1 MKLPSVILLVCLCSL
16 LALPTCKSKEN
27 LKVEVVEPDEPVAV
41 VPDSVFKG
49 PLIITAG
56 GKYTGNYKSLD
67 SKVPAIY
74 IYTTE
79 PVEITG
85 CLIASA
91 GDLIKCVEATN
102 LNIHHNNFFGLP
114 PNNNEQWGRVINVYR
129 PHTMVFEHNFVEHT
143 GGILLDH
150 RDTSATAA
158 VNVTIRYNIIRNTDK
173 RKSDLTGGE
182 ERSVIQ
188 FNTVSRVGGE
198 ISWNQFENLPN
209 RSFLLHNINLYN
221 SGGVSG
227 QPYLIHDNY
236 VKGAYPFPLN
246 ANYYVGS
253 GITVDGDPSTN
264 TMETMSQFVNAYN
277 NQVISTCNAG
287 MNIAAGHDIHF
298 YNNTIISSGKY
309 SNGAS
314 SDRFWSGCSMWNA
327 AKVPVGNFI
336 NNDIKA
342 NNIGYVSTD
351 RVFPAPVRQDFV
363 VVPDNVLSVGPND
376 NKALPN
382 PITLDVEKAELTKW
396 KAKLAANNITLGN
409 MVK

>member
-1 MKLPSVILLVCLCSL
+1 MKFRFLILLVCLATL
-16 LALPTCKSKEN
+16 FAFPACKRKEN
-27 LKVEVVEPDEPVAV
+27 LQVDVIAPDEPVAV
-41 VPDSVFKG
+41 VPDSVFQA
-49 PLIITAG
+49 PLIITSG

-67 SKVPAIY
+67 SKTPAIY

-85 CLIASA
+85 CLVAGA

-102 LNIHHNNFFGLP
+102 LNIHHNSFYGLAP
-114 PNNNEQWGRVINVYR
+114 GSNEQWGRVLNDYR
-129 PHTMVFEHNFVEHT
+129 PHTLIFEHNFVEHT
-143 GGILLDH
+143 GGMLLDH
-150 RDTSATAA
+150 KDTAA
-158 VNVTIRYNIIRNTDK
+158 AAAINVTIRYNIIRNTDK
-173 RKSDLTGGE
+173 RKSDLTGGD
-182 ERSVIQ
+182 ERSAIQ
-188 FNTVSRVGGE
+188 FNTVAKVGGE

-221 SGGVSG
+221 SGGKSG

-253 GITVDGDPSTN
+253 GITVDGDTSSK
-264 TMETMSQFVNAYN
+264 TMETMSQFTNAYN

-298 YNNTIISSGKY
+298 YSNTIISSGKY

-314 SDRFWSGCSMWNA
+314 SDRFWGGCCMWNA
-327 AKVPVGNFI
+327 ANVPAAFFV
-336 NNDIKA
+336 NNYIKD
-342 NNIGYVSTD
+342 NTIGYVSTD

-363 VVPDNVLSVGPND
+363 VVPGNVLSVGPND
-376 NKALPN
+376 NIALPN
-382 PITLDVEKAELTKW
+382 PITLDVENAELTKW
-396 KAKLAANNITLGN
+396 KAKLAANNIIIGN
-409 MVK
+409 AIK